1 MYPDLLGNFIL
12 TLIEKGYRVS
22 VVRDQMVDTL
32 IIMVSKYESV
42 QYYAQ
47 RMMTFGEL
55 NSMTKDI
62 QKIWFDGLIE
72 WFEAEFLKLRRQNKN
87 D

>member
-1 MYPDLLGNFIL
+1 MYPDLLGIFIL

-22 VVRDQMVDTL
+22 IDRDPMVDAL
-32 IIMVSKYESV
+32 IIIVSKYESV
-42 QYYAQ
+42 PYHAQ